1 MLLFFQYR
9 KRYLVKTALIRLFE
23 VDVYALYADKTE
35 NNRQYEWHYLMQTSD
50 GAFHLPSYLN
60 LEKYV
65 RITEQ
70 NLVCRNKQLFK
81 ADLETL
87 IV

>member
-1 MLLFFQYR
+1 M
-9 KRYLVKTALIRLFE
+9 
-23 VDVYALYADKTE
+23 
-35 NNRQYEWHYLMQTSD
+35 MQTSD